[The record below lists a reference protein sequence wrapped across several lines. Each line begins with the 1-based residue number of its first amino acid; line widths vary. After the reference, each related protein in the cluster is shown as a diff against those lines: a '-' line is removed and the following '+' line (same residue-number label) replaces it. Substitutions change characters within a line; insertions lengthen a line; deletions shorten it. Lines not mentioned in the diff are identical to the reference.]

1 MNVTSLC
8 LLEKVDANWSKG
20 CNSRGCICSEHKA
33 MSSLIS
39 SDVKTQGKNQYEEW
53 SLIYTRHLI
62 DCGSLQDVNKLLMFQ
77 EKIAFW
83 G

>member
-1 MNVTSLC
+1 METEV
-8 LLEKVDANWSKG
+8 KAVIAAG
-20 CNSRGCICSEHKA
+20 ICENNTA

-39 SDVKTQGKNQYEEW
+39 SDVKTWRKNQCEEW

-62 DCGSLQDVNKLLMFQ
+62 DCGSLKDVNKLFMFQ

>member
-1 MNVTSLC
+1 METEVKAVIATNIC
-8 LLEKVDANWSKG
+8 EK
-20 CNSRGCICSEHKA
+20 HTA
-33 MSSLIS
+33 MSFMIS
-39 SDVKTQGKNQYEEW
+39 SDVKSWRKNQYEEW
-53 SLIYTRHLI
+53 SLIYTLHLI